1 MARSRLRMNE
11 RAIADLLTGSE
22 ITAEL
27 ERRAQAIADAAN
39 NESSWGGYYSAV
51 TNDGN
56 RSRARVWNIKSGASD
71 DESRNGRL
79 LRNLDSGR

>member
-1 MARSRLRMNE
+1 MNQ
-11 RAIADLLTGSE
+11 RAIADLLTGPE

-39 NESSWGGYYSAV
+39 SESSWGGYYSAV

-56 RSRARVWNIKSGASD
+56 RARARVWNIKSGASD
-71 DESRNGRL
+71 DESRNGRM